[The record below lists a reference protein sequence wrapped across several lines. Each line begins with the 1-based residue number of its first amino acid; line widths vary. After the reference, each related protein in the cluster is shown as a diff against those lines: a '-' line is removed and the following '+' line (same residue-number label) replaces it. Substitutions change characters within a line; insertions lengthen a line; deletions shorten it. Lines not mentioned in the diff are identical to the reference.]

1 MSEVSWKLFD
11 DSYFEA
17 TPHSLVIGIFEFR
30 EADNKTEVLCLTLGT
45 FGGCNLLIS
54 SANC

>member
-1 MSEVSWKLFD
+1 MSELSWKLFD

-17 TPHSLVIGIFEFR
+17 TPHSLGIFEFR

-45 FGGCNLLIS
+45 LVGANFKLIS
-54 SANC
+54 NANC